1 MLLIPFIENAFK
13 HGSNSKGFKVEIKMN
28 LDEDIL
34 HFQTQNTVNPNK
46 KMNGN
51 VGGIGLKN
59 VKRRLELM
67 YPNHYELD
75 IQNDGK
81 IFRTI
86 LEIKLN

>member
-1 MLLIPFIENAFK
+1 
-13 HGSNSKGFKVEIKMN
+13 
-28 LDEDIL
+28 
-34 HFQTQNTVNPNK
+34 
-46 KMNGN
+46 MNGN